1 MGSVKY
7 LFCILILLGHNPYVA
22 SFFKGSP
29 TEPYLHCAIQ
39 MLLLFALYETGFIA
53 GKQLFH
59 GVYTDYRKFSIS
71 RFFRIFPPCWLVL
84 GLSFLLMPNSMLYLR
99 EGENIFTD
107 LNSLNLG
114 DKIFYYIIHI
124 FLLINLLFYVSYDKA
139 THTLNYLS
147 VANHSSS
154 VENAISLS
162 VAPTLWTALPDV
174 IIMLGLSFL
183 FFKKKFN
190 ALIVIYFLLMVAQSL
205 IIAKTIFGN
214 WEFTIIYENLAI
226 TLIFMMTGFFFGYRE
241 IRIPIKSKVKSGL
254 LAFILLPVLAI
265 GTSAME
271 MNSSYYTSIFSFIIA
286 LVGYGVVCSL
296 LWFTFSYKKFDMILR
311 DLSVHIYLWHFMVYS
326 IFYSYFKP
334 EPVSSIALIIGYMV
348 VVSAFAYYFE
358 RYNRHFV
365 NYLLKKTAKTSHTNS
380 IL

>member
-1 MGSVKY
+1 
-7 LFCILILLGHNPYVA
+7 
-22 SFFKGSP
+22 
-29 TEPYLHCAIQ
+29 

-53 GKQLFH
+53 GKQLYH
-59 GVYTDYRKFSIS
+59 GVYTDYKRFSIS
-71 RFFRIFPPCWLVL
+71 RFFRIFPPCWLML

-99 EGENIFTD
+99 EGGNVFSDIT
-107 LNSLNLG
+107 SLDLG
-114 DKIFYYIIHI
+114 DKIFYYASHV

-139 THTLNYLS
+139 THSLDYFS
-147 VANHSSS
+147 IANHSSS

-162 VAPTLWTALPDV
+162 VSPPLWTALPDV
-174 IIMLGLSFL
+174 IIMLGFSYF
-183 FFKKKFN
+183 FFKRRTN
-190 ALIVIYFLLMVAQSL
+190 SLIVIYFLLIVAQCL
-205 IIAKTIFGN
+205 IIAKTIFGD

-226 TLIFMMTGFFFGYRE
+226 TLIFLMTGFFFGYRE
-241 IRIPIKSKVKSGL
+241 IHIPIKSKIKAGL
-254 LAFILLPVLAI
+254 LAFMLLPLLAI

-271 MNSSYYTSIFSFIIA
+271 MTNNYYASILSFVIA

-296 LWFTFSYKKFDMILR
+296 LWFAFSYKKFDMILR

-334 EPVSSIALIIGYMV
+334 EPISSIALIVGYMV

-365 NYLLKKTAKTSHTNS
+365 NYLLKKTAKTSHTHS

>member
-7 LFCILILLGHNPYVA
+7 LFCILILLSHNPYVA

-29 TEPYLHCAIQ
+29 LSHTFTAQPKCCCFCLIRDR
-39 MLLLFALYETGFIA
+39 LYSRQA
-53 GKQLFH
+53 VVSRCL
-59 GVYTDYRKFSIS
+59 YRLQKVQHLQVLPNLPS
-71 RFFRIFPPCWLVL
+71 CWLML

-99 EGENIFTD
+99 GSGNVFSDIA
-107 LNSLNLG
+107 SLDLG
-114 DKIFYYIIHI
+114 DKIFYYASHV

-139 THTLNYLS
+139 THSLDYFS
-147 VANHSSS
+147 IANHSSS

-162 VAPTLWTALPDV
+162 VSPPLWTALPDV
-174 IIMLGLSFL
+174 IIMLGFSYFSS
-183 FFKKKFN
+183 KRRTN
-190 ALIVIYFLLMVAQSL
+190 SLIFIYFLLIVAQCL
-205 IIAKTIFGN
+205 IIAKTIFWRLG
-214 WEFTIIYENLAI
+214 IHHHLRKSCSHSDISDD
-226 TLIFMMTGFFFGYRE
+226 
-241 IRIPIKSKVKSGL
+241 RISLRLQRNSHSIKSKVKAGL
-254 LAFILLPVLAI
+254 LAFMLLPVLAI

-271 MNSSYYTSIFSFIIA
+271 MTNNYYASIFSFVIA

-296 LWFTFSYKKFDMILR
+296 LWFAFSYKFDMILR

-334 EPVSSIALIIGYMV
+334 EPISSIALIVGYMV

-365 NYLLKKTAKTSHTNS
+365 NYLLKKTAKTSHS